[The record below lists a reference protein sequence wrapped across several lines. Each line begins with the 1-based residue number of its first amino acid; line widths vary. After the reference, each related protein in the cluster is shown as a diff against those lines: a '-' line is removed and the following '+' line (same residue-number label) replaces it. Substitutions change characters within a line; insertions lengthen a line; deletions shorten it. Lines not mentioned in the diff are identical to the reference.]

1 MISAVVSWVRLRLRE
16 YSVGVVPG
24 RLPGRLRAL
33 PRCSPFF
40 EPGMFKPSQI
50 GRMPFQPLLDTQ
62 LIAVGLLLLLP
73 LIARSLE
80 PVAPSA
86 GTDSAHHDLAGA
98 AADIMYKTIGERIL
112 SGAPGDSLASVDVS
126 TRTTLVAEDEL
137 V

>member
-1 MISAVVSWVRLRLRE
+1 
-16 YSVGVVPG
+16 
-24 RLPGRLRAL
+24 
-33 PRCSPFF
+33 
-40 EPGMFKPSQI
+40 MFKPSQI

-98 AADIMYKTIGERIL
+98 AADIMYAQPAAL
-112 SGAPGDSLASVDVS
+112 SLVHGMVGIPDKFFVELAAHFFPMLGYLRC
-126 TRTTLVAEDEL
+126 TAART
-137 V
+137 